1 MSSFVG
7 FLPMN
12 YEARSHPIRY
22 VRERLGTA
30 KIHPFK
36 PFVKIFNISFHQNL
50 QNAPFATGAH
60 FGFLSFR

>member
-22 VRERLGTA
+22 VRETVRHRKDT
-30 KIHPFK
+30 
-36 PFVKIFNISFHQNL
+36 
-50 QNAPFATGAH
+50 H
-60 FGFLSFR
+60 FEAICQGF